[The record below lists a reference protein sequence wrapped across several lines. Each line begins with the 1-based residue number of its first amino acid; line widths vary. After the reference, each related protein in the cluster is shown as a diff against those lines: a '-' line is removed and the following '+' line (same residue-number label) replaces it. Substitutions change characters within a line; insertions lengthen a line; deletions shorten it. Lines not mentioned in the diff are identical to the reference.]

1 MANSLYH
8 ASSEPASPPSL
19 RLPLPE
25 LAVISGLVI
34 FGSNLFQVLL
44 QDGPM
49 ESLVGMIYMLGWGL
63 GLAMA
68 LLTGAIPRAVLRLP
82 LLAFVI
88 LLAVAS
94 TLWSVDPPT
103 TLARSFAL
111 VATSAFGYFLG
122 HYFDLR
128 SLIRLLAINASLILG
143 ISTVL
148 IFAVPSIGIDD
159 TDAWRGAWIGAF
171 THKNSFGA
179 AVATSILVL
188 FYAMLTNRGLL
199 RLVFGAMLGL
209 AFVLLVGSLSS
220 TSLVMSIVGML
231 LAVGFVMW
239 QKARGLSIAILL
251 ASCVAAP
258 ILAMILAQI
267 DLFGLFLDAVGK
279 DATASGRTDIW
290 YLAWPYIT
298 DRFWLG
304 YGYDSFWQPGFPWLN
319 QFEARLD
326 YTPYHSHNGVLE
338 LWIACGLVGVVAIL
352 LVFLATL
359 LRAAILASKDATR
372 PEAAFPL
379 IFLICLALRNITEA
393 GLVGANSSQWIIFV
407 ALAIILRRDV
417 VLKLRL
423 TPAAHVDT
431 TADHPGRGAP

>member
-1 MANSLYH
+1 MANALYH
-8 ASSEPASPPSL
+8 ATPGPASPPSL

-25 LAVISGLVI
+25 LAVIVGLVI
-34 FGSNLFQVLL
+34 FGSNLFQVML

-49 ESLVGMIYMLGWGL
+49 EPMVSLIYMVGWGL
-63 GLAMA
+63 GLGMA
-68 LLTGAIPRAVLRLP
+68 LLTGAIPRAVLQLP

-128 SLIRLLAINASLILG
+128 SLIRLLAINASLILAV
-143 ISTVL
+143 STVL

-179 AVATSILVL
+179 AVASSILVL
-188 FYAMLTNRGLL
+188 FYAVLTNRGLL
-199 RLVFGAMLGL
+199 RLGFSVMLGL

-251 ASCVAAP
+251 ASCVAGP
-258 ILAMILAQI
+258 ILATILAQI
-267 DLFGLFLDAVGK
+267 DLLGLFLEAVGK
-279 DATASGRTDIW
+279 DATVSGRTDIW

-304 YGYDSFWQPGFPWLN
+304 YGYDSFWQPGFPWFS
-319 QFEARLD
+319 QFEARL
-326 YTPYHSHNGVLE
+326 YYRPYHSHNGVIE
-338 LWIACGLVGVVAIL
+338 FWIACGLVGVVAVL
-352 LVFLATL
+352 LVFFATM
-359 LRAAILASKDATR
+359 LRAALLASGDAAR

-379 IFLICLALRNITEA
+379 IFLVSLALRNITEA

-407 ALAIILRRDV
+407 ALAVILKRDV
-417 VLKLRL
+417 VFTL
-423 TPAAHVDT
+423 
-431 TADHPGRGAP
+431 